1 MPTLHLATE
10 LVRHRLL
17 AVTNA
22 EHRYSGVVYGLRC
35 KRRVLVKNRSGAA
48 GQDDRLRLHFAEG
61 SLGFLVGNDFGIDL
75 FLPHPARNEL
85 GHLGTEIDD
94 QNLVVHGRSMCPEIG
109 RLGRARA
116 VRGSFLRALGLK
128 VKCPRFAAT
137 QC

>member
-1 MPTLHLATE
+1 
-10 LVRHRLL
+10 
-17 AVTNA
+17 
-22 EHRYSGVVYGLRC
+22 
-35 KRRVLVKNRSGAA
+35 
-48 GQDDRLRLHFAEG
+48 
-61 SLGFLVGNDFGIDL
+61 
-75 FLPHPARNEL
+75 
-85 GHLGTEIDD
+85 LGTEIDD